1 MNTSV
6 TSPML
11 ETVIT
16 AIHSLGIESQ
26 QINPQDD
33 PVDLGIDSTE
43 LVELATKLGI
53 ACGLKL
59 NVVDLRLLTVGQI
72 AEHLERVTR
81 QSGKTS

>member
-26 QINPQDD
+26 QINPEDD
-33 PVDLGIDSTE
+33 PIDLGIDSTE

-59 NVVDLRLLTVGQI
+59 RVVDLKLLTVGQI

-81 QSGKTS
+81 QAGKTS

>member
-33 PVDLGIDSTE
+33 PIDLGIDSTE

-59 NVVDLRLLTVGQI
+59 RVVDLKLLTVGQI

>member
-26 QINPQDD
+26 QLNPQVD
-33 PVDLGIDSTE
+33 PIDLGIDSTE

-59 NVVDLRLLTVGQI
+59 RVVDLKLLTVGQI